1 MLAKGKPMIV
11 DHRVVAVFV
20 IGVFKKK
27 EKMIDILIVG
37 AGPIGL
43 NCGIVAKQNGLSH
56 LILDK
61 GVLVNSV
68 FNFPVNMTFFST
80 SNLLEIGNIPFVSHG
95 DKPTRREAMEYFRR
109 VREQF
114 DLNVN
119 YFEAVTNIEKKEGV
133 FHITSSKQEYQ
144 AKQVILATGFYGL
157 PYKMN
162 IKGEDLPKVKHY
174 YDEPHYYIGQKVL
187 VVGAANSACDVAME
201 TYYKNAEVTMA
212 IRGDELSRRV
222 KYWIKPN
229 ILNRIKEGSIKAYY
243 NTTVA
248 EIKEDTVTLNTPEG
262 PITIENDFVLAMTGY
277 RPDYEFFEK
286 IGLKFHDDEFR
297 TPKMNEETLETNI
310 PGLFLAGVAAAGLKT
325 SKFFI
330 ENTRV
335 HAGMIIKR
343 IMNS

>member
-1 MLAKGKPMIV
+1 MV
-11 DHRVVAVFV
+11 DV
-20 IGVFKKK
+20 
-27 EKMIDILIVG
+27 LIVG

-80 SNLLEIGNIPFVSHG
+80 SNLLEIGNIPFVSVN

-114 DLNVN
+114 DLQVN
-119 YFEAVTNIEKKEGV
+119 YFENVVNIEKKAGIFQV
-133 FHITSSKQEYQ
+133 TSSKKTYR
-144 AKQVILATGFYGL
+144 ARNVVLATGFYGL

-162 IKGEDLPKVKHY
+162 VKGEDLPKVKHY

-187 VVGAANSACDVAME
+187 VVGAANSACDAAIE

-212 IRGDELSRRV
+212 IRGDEISERV
-222 KYWIKPN
+222 KYWMRPN
-229 ILNRIKEGSIKAYY
+229 ILNRIKEGSIKAYF
-243 NTTVA
+243 NTTVE
-248 EIKEDTVTLNTPEG
+248 EIKPDSVILNTPDG
-262 PITIENDFVLAMTGY
+262 KVTIENDFVLAMTGY
-277 RPDYEFFEK
+277 LPDYSFFEK
-286 IGLKFHDDEFR
+286 IGLEFQDDEYR
-297 TPKMNEETLETNI
+297 TPVLNDDTLETNI
-310 PGLFLAGVAAAGLKT
+310 PGLYLAGVAAAGLKT

-330 ENTRV
+330 ENTRI
-335 HAGMIIKR
+335 HAGMIMDSIQR
-343 IMNS
+343 VEVDG

>member
-1 MLAKGKPMIV
+1 MV
-11 DHRVVAVFV
+11 DV
-20 IGVFKKK
+20 
-27 EKMIDILIVG
+27 LIVG

-43 NCGIVAKQNGLSH
+43 NCGIVAKQKGVSH

-109 VREQF
+109 VREQY

-119 YFEAVTNIEKKEGV
+119 YFETVTNIQKIDGV
-133 FHITSSKQEYQ
+133 FHVTSSKNTYRAQN
-144 AKQVILATGFYGL
+144 VVLATGFYGL

-162 IKGEDLPKVKHY
+162 VKGEDLPKVKHY

-201 TYYKNAEVTMA
+201 TYHKNAEVTMA
-212 IRGDELSRRV
+212 IRGDQLSKRV

-229 ILNRIKEGSIKAYY
+229 IENRIKEGSIKAYF
-243 NTTVA
+243 NTTVE
-248 EIKEDTVTLNTPEG
+248 EIKEDSVILKTPDGLVTL
-262 PITIENDFVLAMTGY
+262 ENDFVLAMTGY
-277 RPDYEFFEK
+277 RPDYDFFEK
-286 IGLKFHDDEFR
+286 IGLEFQNDEYR
-297 TPKMNEETLETNI
+297 TPVMDEDTLETNI
-310 PGLFLAGVAAAGLKT
+310 PGLYLAGVAAAGLKT

-330 ENTRV
+330 ENTRI
-335 HAGMIIKR
+335 HAGMIMKAIQR
-343 IMNS
+343 VEVDG

>member
-1 MLAKGKPMIV
+1 MV
-11 DHRVVAVFV
+11 DV
-20 IGVFKKK
+20 
-27 EKMIDILIVG
+27 LIVG

-80 SNLLEIGNIPFVSHG
+80 SNLLEIGNIPFVSVN

-114 DLNVN
+114 DLQVN
-119 YFEAVTNIEKKEGV
+119 YFENVVNIEKKAGIFQV
-133 FHITSSKQEYQ
+133 TSSKKTYR
-144 AKQVILATGFYGL
+144 ARNVVLATGFYGL

-162 IKGEDLPKVKHY
+162 VKGEDLPKVKHY

-187 VVGAANSACDVAME
+187 VVGAANSACDAAIE

-212 IRGDELSRRV
+212 IRGDEISERV
-222 KYWIKPN
+222 KYWMRPN
-229 ILNRIKEGSIKAYY
+229 ILNRIKEGSIKAYF
-243 NTTVA
+243 NTTVE
-248 EIKEDTVTLNTPEG
+248 EIKPDSVILNTPDG
-262 PITIENDFVLAMTGY
+262 KVTIENDFVLAMTGY
-277 RPDYEFFEK
+277 RPDYSFFEK
-286 IGLKFHDDEFR
+286 IGLEFQDDEYR
-297 TPKMNEETLETNI
+297 TPVLNDDTLETNI
-310 PGLFLAGVAAAGLKT
+310 PGLYLAGVAAAGLKT

-330 ENTRV
+330 ENTRI
-335 HAGMIIKR
+335 HAGMIMDSIQR
-343 IMNS
+343 VEVDG